1 MNIMKRWI
9 GFILHLA
16 MIVVLTSFGSYTVM
30 NKRDIE
36 IPDSLKVTTN
46 LEIFAPKDSIA
57 LLDEDEVTPPPF
69 LGKAFNG
76 FKEALAFKESQ
87 GKYHSV
93 NTLGYLG
100 KYQFGSSTLN
110 LMGVYDMDEFL
121 GNPELQ
127 EKAFEA
133 NIARNKWILRRDIK
147 RFNGKTIGGVKVTE
161 SGILAAAHLAGAGN
175 VKKYLRSYGQND
187 VTDAYGS
194 NISYY
199 MKKFAG
205 YDISKIKQQKNAKV

>member
-1 MNIMKRWI
+1 MKIMKRWI

-30 NKRDIE
+30 DKGALE
-36 IPDSLKVTTN
+36 VPESLKVSGN
-46 LEIFAPKDSIA
+46 YELYVNQEPENALEAY
-57 LLDEDEVTPPPF
+57 EVTPPF
-69 LGKAFNG
+69 LGKAYNG

-87 GKYHSV
+87 GKYHVV

-100 KYQFGSSTLN
+100 KYQFGSSTLH
-110 LMGVYDMDEFL
+110 LMGIYDMDTFL
-121 GNPELQ
+121 DNAELQ
-127 EKAFEA
+127 EKAFET

-147 RFNGKTIGGVKVTE
+147 RFKGKRIGGVEITE

-175 VKKYLRSYGQND
+175 VKKYLRSYGQDD

-194 NISYY
+194 SISYY

-205 YDISKIKQQKNAKV
+205 YDISNIPQKKNAKV

>member
-1 MNIMKRWI
+1 MKRWI

-16 MIVVLTSFGSYTVM
+16 MIVVLTSFGSYTVT
-30 NKRDIE
+30 KKEIVE
-36 IPDSLKVTTN
+36 IPDSLKVETN
-46 LEIFAPKDSIA
+46 LEIFAPQVSVE
-57 LLDEDEVTPPPF
+57 LLDEDEVTPPF
-69 LGKAFNG
+69 LGKAYNG

-87 GKYHSV
+87 GKYQRV

-121 GNPELQ
+121 DNPKLQ
-127 EKAFEA
+127 EKAFVA
-133 NIARNKWILRRDIK
+133 NISRNKWILRRDIK
-147 RFNGKTIGGVKVTE
+147 RFNGKTIGGVQVTE
-161 SGILAAAHLAGAGN
+161 SGIIAAAHLAGAGN

-194 NISYY
+194 SISYY

-205 YDISKIKQQKNAKV
+205 YDISNIKQQKNAKV

>member
-1 MNIMKRWI
+1 MKRWI

-16 MIVVLTSFGSYTVM
+16 MIVVLTSFGTYTVM
-30 NKRDIE
+30 KKVDVE

-46 LEIFAPKDSIA
+46 LEIFAPQDSIA

-69 LGKAFNG
+69 LGKAFIG

-87 GKYHSV
+87 GEYHRV

-121 GNPELQ
+121 DNPELQ
-127 EKAFEA
+127 EQAFKA

-147 RFNGKTIGGVKVTE
+147 RFNGKTIGGFKVTE
-161 SGILAAAHLAGAGN
+161 SGVLAAAHLAGAGN

-194 NISYY
+194 SISHY

-205 YDISKIKQQKNAKV
+205 YDISNIKQQKNAKV

>member
-1 MNIMKRWI
+1 MKRWI

-16 MIVVLTSFGSYTVM
+16 MIVVLTSFGTYTVM
-30 NKRDIE
+30 KKGDIE
-36 IPDSLKVTTN
+36 VPDSLKVKAN
-46 LEIFAPKDSIA
+46 SEFFAPQDSIA
-57 LLDEDEVTPPPF
+57 SIEVDEVTPPF
-69 LGKAFNG
+69 LGNAYNG

-87 GKYHSV
+87 GKYHVV

-100 KYQFGSSTLN
+100 KYQFGSSTLS
-110 LMGVYDMDEFL
+110 LMGIHDIDAFL
-121 GNPELQ
+121 DDPVLQ
-127 EKAFEA
+127 EKAFET

-147 RFNGKTIGGVKVTE
+147 RFTGKKIGGVQVTE

-175 VKKYLRSYGQND
+175 VKKYLRSYGKND

-205 YDISKIKQQKNAKV
+205 YDISNIEQKKNAKV

>member
-16 MIVVLTSFGSYTVM
+16 MIVVLTSFGTYTITKKKLAEV
-30 NKRDIE
+30 
-36 IPDSLKVTTN
+36 PDFLKVGEQ
-46 LEIFAPKDSIA
+46 LELFAPQDSIA
-57 LLDEDEVTPPPF
+57 GIVEEEVTPPF
-69 LGKAFNG
+69 LGKKYYG

-87 GKYHSV
+87 GRYHVV

-110 LMGVYDMDEFL
+110 LMGVYDMESFL
-121 GNPELQ
+121 DDPELQ
-127 EKAFEA
+127 EKVFET

-147 RFNGKTIGGVKVTE
+147 RFNGKTIGGIKVTE
-161 SGILAAAHLAGAGN
+161 SGIIAAAHLAGAGN
-175 VKKYLRSYGQND
+175 VKKYLRSYGKED

-199 MKKFAG
+199 LKKFGG
-205 YDISKIKQQKNAKV
+205 YDISNIEQKQNAKV

>member
-1 MNIMKRWI
+1 MKRWI

-16 MIVVLTSFGSYTVM
+16 MIVVLTSFGTYTVM
-30 NKRDIE
+30 KKETVE
-36 IPDSLKVTTN
+36 IPDSLKVMAN
-46 LEIFAPKDSIA
+46 SVIFAPQSSIA
-57 LLDEDEVTPPPF
+57 LLEEDEVTPPF

-87 GKYHSV
+87 GKYHRV

-110 LMGVYDMDEFL
+110 LMGVYDMDDFL
-121 GNPELQ
+121 SNPELQ

-147 RFNGKTIGGVKVTE
+147 RFKGKTIGGIQVTE

-194 NISYY
+194 SISYY

-205 YDISKIKQQKNAKV
+205 YDISNIKQQKNAKV

>member
-16 MIVVLTSFGSYTVM
+16 MIVVLTSFGSYTVT
-30 NKRDIE
+30 KKEIVE
-36 IPDSLKVTTN
+36 IPDSLKVETN
-46 LEIFAPKDSIA
+46 LEIFAPQVSVE
-57 LLDEDEVTPPPF
+57 LLDEDEVTPPF
-69 LGKAFNG
+69 LGKAYNG

-87 GKYHSV
+87 GKYQRV

-121 GNPELQ
+121 DNPKLQ
-127 EKAFEA
+127 EKAFVA
-133 NIARNKWILRRDIK
+133 NISRNKWILRRDIK
-147 RFNGKTIGGVKVTE
+147 RFNGKTIGGVQVTE
-161 SGILAAAHLAGAGN
+161 SGIIAAAHLAGAGN

-194 NISYY
+194 SISYY

-205 YDISKIKQQKNAKV
+205 YDISNIKQQKNAKV

>member
-1 MNIMKRWI
+1 MKRWI

-16 MIVVLTSFGSYTVM
+16 MIVVLTSFGTYTVM
-30 NKRDIE
+30 KKETVE
-36 IPDSLKVTTN
+36 IPDSLKVMAN
-46 LEIFAPKDSIA
+46 SEIFAPQSSIA
-57 LLDEDEVTPPPF
+57 LLEEDEVTPPF

-87 GKYHSV
+87 GKYHRV

-110 LMGVYDMDEFL
+110 LMGVYDMDDFL
-121 GNPELQ
+121 SNPELQ

-147 RFNGKTIGGVKVTE
+147 RFKGKTIGGIQVTE

-194 NISYY
+194 SISCY

-205 YDISKIKQQKNAKV
+205 YDISNIKQQKNAKV

>member
-1 MNIMKRWI
+1 MKRWI

-16 MIVVLTSFGSYTVM
+16 MIVVLTSFGTYTVM
-30 NKRDIE
+30 KKVDVE
-36 IPDSLKVTTN
+36 IPDSLKVSTN
-46 LEIFAPKDSIA
+46 LEIFAPQDSIA
-57 LLDEDEVTPPPF
+57 ILDEDEVTTPPF

-87 GKYHSV
+87 GKYHRV

-110 LMGVYDMDEFL
+110 LMGVYDMDDFL
-121 GNPELQ
+121 DNPELQ

-147 RFNGKTIGGVKVTE
+147 RFNGKIIGGFKVTE

-205 YDISKIKQQKNAKV
+205 YDISIIKQQKNAKV

>member
-1 MNIMKRWI
+1 MKRWI
-9 GFILHLA
+9 GFVLHLA
-16 MIVVLTSFGSYTVM
+16 MIVVLTSFGSYTVT
-30 NKRDIE
+30 KKEIVE
-36 IPDSLKVTTN
+36 IPDSLKVETN
-46 LEIFAPKDSIA
+46 LEIFAPQVSVE
-57 LLDEDEVTPPPF
+57 LLDEDEVTPPF
-69 LGKAFNG
+69 LGKAYNG

-87 GKYHSV
+87 GKYQRV

-121 GNPELQ
+121 DNPKLQ
-127 EKAFEA
+127 EKAFVA
-133 NIARNKWILRRDIK
+133 NISRNKWILRRDIK
-147 RFNGKTIGGVKVTE
+147 RFNGKTIGGVQVTE
-161 SGILAAAHLAGAGN
+161 SGIIAAAHLAGAGN

-194 NISYY
+194 SISYY

-205 YDISKIKQQKNAKV
+205 YDISNIKQQKNAKV

>member
-1 MNIMKRWI
+1 MKRWI

-16 MIVVLTSFGSYTVM
+16 MIVVLTSFGTYTVM
-30 NKRDIE
+30 KKETVE
-36 IPDSLKVTTN
+36 IPDSLKVMAN
-46 LEIFAPKDSIA
+46 SEIFAPQSSIA
-57 LLDEDEVTPPPF
+57 LLEEEEVTPPF

-87 GKYHSV
+87 GKYHRV

-110 LMGVYDMDEFL
+110 LMGVYDMDDFL
-121 GNPELQ
+121 SNPELQ

-147 RFNGKTIGGVKVTE
+147 RFKGKTIGGIQVTE

-194 NISYY
+194 SISYY

-205 YDISKIKQQKNAKV
+205 YDISNIKQQKNAKV

>member
-9 GFILHLA
+9 GFVLHLA
-16 MIVVLTSFGSYTVM
+16 MIVVLTSFGSYTVT
-30 NKRDIE
+30 KKEIVE
-36 IPDSLKVTTN
+36 IPDSLKVETN
-46 LEIFAPKDSIA
+46 LEIFAPQVSVE
-57 LLDEDEVTPPPF
+57 LLDEDEVTPPF
-69 LGKAFNG
+69 LGKAYNG

-87 GKYHSV
+87 GKYQRV

-121 GNPELQ
+121 DNPKLQ
-127 EKAFEA
+127 EKAFVA
-133 NIARNKWILRRDIK
+133 NISRNKWILRRDIK
-147 RFNGKTIGGVKVTE
+147 RFNGKTIGGVQVTE
-161 SGILAAAHLAGAGN
+161 SGIIAAAHLAGAGN

-194 NISYY
+194 SISYY

-205 YDISKIKQQKNAKV
+205 YDISNIKQQKNAKV